1 MDHTYGPH
9 VRWSSEI
16 PASGAWQPG
25 DPIGDRQFHH
35 LNNGNPFALEAGDVL
50 NEAVIAYETWGELNQ
65 KRDNAILVCHALTGD
80 SHASG
85 RRCRQYP
92 AGGWWAGVIGS
103 GLAID
108 TDRYFV
114 VCANV
119 LGGCQGSTGPS
130 SIDPLTKERYGGS
143 FPTITIRDI
152 VRSQAS
158 LTNELG
164 IDSWFCVIGG
174 SMGGMQSLEWALMFP
189 DRVERVATLASC
201 ARASASQIAW
211 SSAGR
216 LAIANDPNYNGGN
229 YYEAPA
235 GQGPHIGLAIA
246 RSIAQI
252 TYRSEHVYSQRF
264 AREQVDARQPFGRW
278 DRFQVESYLDYHG
291 EKLARRFDANSYL
304 ILNRAL
310 DLHDIARGRGS
321 IARAFK
327 RLRCPLLSVSIT
339 SDFLYPPY
347 QQSEIAR
354 YAAQVNVPVHYEVIE
369 SNDGHDGFL
378 LEEES
383 VGETLE
389 NLLAEPAL

>member
-1 MDHTYGPH
+1 MEHTFGPQI
-9 VRWSSEI
+9 RWSSEI

-25 DPIGDRQFHH
+25 DPIGDRKFHE
-35 LNNGNPFALEAGDVL
+35 LNRGNAFALESGEFLAQ
-50 NEAVIAYETWGELNQ
+50 AVIAYETWGQLNA
-65 KRDNAILVCHALTGD
+65 KADNAILVCHALTGD

-85 RRCRQYP
+85 NPTRQHP
-92 AGGWWAGVIGS
+92 SGGWWAGVVGP
-103 GLAID
+103 GKTID

-119 LGGCQGSTGPS
+119 LGGCQGSTGPA
-130 SIDPLTKERYGGS
+130 SIDPATNRRYGGT

-158 LTNELG
+158 LSNELG
-164 IDSWFCVIGG
+164 IDRWYGVIGG

-189 DRVERVATLASC
+189 DRVARVATLAST

-216 LAIANDPNYNGGN
+216 LAIANDPNYNNGD
-229 YYEAPA
+229 YYDANP

-252 TYRSEHVYSQRF
+252 TYRSEDVYSRRF
-264 AREQVDARQPFGRW
+264 AREQVDATKRFGRW

-310 DLHDIARGRGS
+310 DLHDVARGRGS

-327 RLRCPLLSVSIT
+327 RLRCPLLSVSIS

-347 QQSEIAR
+347 QQAEIAE
-354 YAAQVNVPVHYEVIE
+354 YARAADVDVDVDYEIIE
-369 SNDGHDGFL
+369 SSDGHDGFL
-378 LEEES
+378 LAEEGVS
-383 VGETLE
+383 RTLE
-389 NLLAEPAL
+389 ELLK